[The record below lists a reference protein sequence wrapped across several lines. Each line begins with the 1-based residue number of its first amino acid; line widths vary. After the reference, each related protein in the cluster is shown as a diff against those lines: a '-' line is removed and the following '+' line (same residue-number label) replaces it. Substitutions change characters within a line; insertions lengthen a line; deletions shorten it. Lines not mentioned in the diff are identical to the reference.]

1 MIQGLT
7 ALTLIRETH
16 HVKPGDSVLVHAA
29 AGGVGL
35 WLCQLLRAVGAGKI
49 IATAS
54 TDEKLSLAKEN
65 GATHTINY
73 KTQNWVEEVKK
84 LGGVIA
90 TFDGVGASTFEGDL
104 EVLNRKGT
112 LASFGNASGAVP
124 PFAISRLAPKNIK
137 VARPQLYGYVATRE
151 EFVGYAEEL
160 FGLVKEGRVK
170 VRIHKEYKLDDVKQ
184 VHEVSRT
191 PVCSSGEI
199 IRANG
204 IIGY

>member
-1 MIQGLT
+1 M
-7 ALTLIRETH
+7 
-16 HVKPGDSVLVHAA
+16 
-29 AGGVGL
+29 
-35 WLCQLLRAVGAGKI
+35 QLLKAVGASRI

-54 TDEKLSLAKEN
+54 TDEKLALAREN

-73 KTQNWVEEVKK
+73 KTQDWVEEVKK

-124 PFAISRLAPKNIK
+124 PFAIARLAPKNIK

-151 EFVGYAEEL
+151 EFDEYATEL
-160 FGLVKEGRVK
+160 FQLVGSEKVN
-170 VRIHKEYKLDDVKQ
+170 VRIHREYSLDEVKQ
-184 VHEVSRT
+184 VHEVSTLPILRKDH
-191 PVCSSGEI
+191 G
-199 IRANG
+199 
-204 IIGY
+204 